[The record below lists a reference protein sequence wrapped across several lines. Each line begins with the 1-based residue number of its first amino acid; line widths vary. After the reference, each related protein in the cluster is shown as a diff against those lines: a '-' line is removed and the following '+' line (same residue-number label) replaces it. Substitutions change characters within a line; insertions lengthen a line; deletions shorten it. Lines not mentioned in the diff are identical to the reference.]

1 MAVVMTTGVDSRLG
15 KDSHARWPD
24 FGRTSKHSCQCLE
37 THRWWSPPP
46 PQPFTNDEGDD
57 CPRGFSQFYDGS
69 PNAFEPP
76 DFDSAE
82 NAVFSGGNEPN
93 PLEEAILDPNLI
105 DKLQIDAADQYL
117 IEQRLQ
123 DQDWDTI
130 KSGFEHRFGVSSS
143 SSKSA
148 LAMRV
153 SRRRKKHSEIRSLF
167 EQACLKKRSKRQQ
180 DKKHNWETGVED
192 RPVRAE
198 VTMGPE
204 HEASPEWTQ
213 RERRG
218 RPRGTSPKTC
228 DQELTH
234 CITPRQAIAAAD
246 TVLAFLGQPK
256 LREVMAQTDCLS
268 IVRVRSRLREQVD
281 VRCS

>member
-1 MAVVMTTGVDSRLG
+1 MARLSADQQALVPVSRDTSLVGEWTGSFIP
-15 KDSHARWPD
+15 SQPSYPSAWQSP
-24 FGRTSKHSCQCLE
+24 
-37 THRWWSPPP
+37 SPPFP
-46 PQPFTNDEGDD
+46 IDYGDD
-57 CPRGFSQFYDGS
+57 CQRGFSQFYDGS
-69 PNAFEPP
+69 PNAFEPS

-82 NAVFSGGNEPN
+82 HAVFSGGNEPN
-93 PLEEAILDPNLI
+93 SPEKAILDPDLA
-105 DKLQIDAADQYL
+105 DKLQIDVAEQYL

-167 EQACLKKRSKRQQ
+167 EQASLKKRSKRQQ
-180 DKKHNWETGVED
+180 DKKHNWETGVQD

-198 VTMGPE
+198 VTMGLE

-228 DQELTH
+228 DLELTH
-234 CITPRQAIAAAD
+234 CKTPKEAATAAD
-246 TVLAFLGQPK
+246 TLLAFLGQPE
-256 LREVMAQTDCLS
+256 LRGVMAQADCLS
-268 IVRVRSRLREQVD
+268 IVRVRSRLREEAD
-281 VRCS
+281 VQRR